1 MTVSAV
7 EARTARPRRRDPASA
22 CGDRLVPFSEAAP
35 RIGKTPDTLRRWH
48 DEGHLPAVVSPG
60 GQWCTF
66 QSFLDAVLGS
76 ARPGRPGVIEEIA
89 RAWFRDRGGEPPS
102 RPALAGVAS

>member
-1 MTVSAV
+1 MPHSAV
-7 EARTARPRRRDPASA
+7 EALAVPPADGAPGPS
-22 CGDRLVPFSEAAP
+22 GPDRLVPFSVAGP
-35 RIGKTPDTLRRWH
+35 QLNRTPATLRRWH

-89 RAWFRDRGGEPPS
+89 RAWFRDRGGEAAP